1 MSDKKYQVFDN
12 RNKEDSKKS
21 KKDFRDKYFIKDIEN
36 ITGIKAYTLRIWEQ
50 RYGMLVPKRTDTNIR
65 YYEEEDLKYMMNIAI
80 LNANGYKISR
90 IAKMSREEVQRR
102 TLVISENNSSYQ
114 QQIQALASAMLD
126 FDEREFNKILSI
138 NILKLG
144 MEETTTHIIFPFLAH
159 VGILWLS
166 GSIHIAHEHF
176 ISSLIKQRMFVA
188 IDQLNVPVSPVCK
201 KFLLFLPNGENHE
214 LSLLFASFILRSR
227 GHKVIY
233 LGTSTPID
241 DLNKIFKIHNPDV
254 IFCAITNSNQMM
266 PVQVYMNTLSR
277 SFPNTDVL
285 LTGNQV
291 IKRRDLKI
299 PSNVRVIGSPDDF
312 LVYLDVDIAQ
322 VAGSSKSKSSAI
334 NSSGSADR
342 ANGGYANGN
351 GSSAYANGNGS
362 NGYSNGNGSNGYSNG
377 NGYSNSDNN
386 AASGKASR
394 SKKSGSSD
402 DLPN

>member
-1 MSDKKYQVFDN
+1 
-12 RNKEDSKKS
+12 
-21 KKDFRDKYFIKDIEN
+21 
-36 ITGIKAYTLRIWEQ
+36 
-50 RYGMLVPKRTDTNIR
+50 MLVPKRTDTNIR
-65 YYEEEDLKYMMNIAI
+65 YYEEDDLKYMMNIAI

-322 VAGSSKSKSSAI
+322 VAGSSKSKTSAI